1 MDNFYHDDQVA
12 HGFCDFRNDISRPP
26 NLTNIYYVVLRVKV
40 GNSVWYHHTA
50 MAIDGELPC
59 HIEAMKSVVRVSLN
73 WRKAELTCVFVRNF
87 LMENSYVLDAATRC
101 DITKELNARIA
112 KGAIFSDT
120 VERFLVFGFVG
131 KDQIILLDVPAKD
144 ALDASKKAIKK
155 CDEKLKEVLLPLDVM
170 AVSPVI
176 PGILNLFKKSAP
188 QLLTLVNTPCGV
200 GGRQSQI

>member
-12 HGFCDFRNDISRPP
+12 HGFCDFRDDVSHPP
-26 NLTNIYYVVLRVKV
+26 DLINIYYVVLRVKI

-59 HIEAMKSVVRVSLN
+59 HIESMKSVVRVSLN
-73 WRKAELTCVFVRNF
+73 WRKAELACVFVRNF
-87 LMENSYVLDAATRC
+87 IMEDPSALDASNQRR
-101 DITKELNARIA
+101 ITKELNARIA
-112 KGAIFSDT
+112 NGAIFSDA

-131 KDQIILLDVPAKD
+131 KDQIVLLEVPAKD
-144 ALDASKKAIKK
+144 ALDASKEAIKM
-155 CDEKLKEVLLPLDVM
+155 CDEQLKEVLLPLDIM

-176 PGILNLFKKSAP
+176 PGIINLFENSAP

-200 GGRQSQI
+200 GGR